1 MDDKIKTM
9 IGELED
15 LVEELEGM
23 IDTESQKDAPDRKW
37 GEKMEDKMTSLLDAI
52 EALDEA
58 LEA

>member
-15 LVEELEGM
+15 MIEELEGM
-23 IDTESQKDAPDRKW
+23 IDTESQQDVPDRKW
-37 GEKMEDKMTSLLDAI
+37 GEKMKDKMASLLDAI
-52 EALDEA
+52 DALDEA